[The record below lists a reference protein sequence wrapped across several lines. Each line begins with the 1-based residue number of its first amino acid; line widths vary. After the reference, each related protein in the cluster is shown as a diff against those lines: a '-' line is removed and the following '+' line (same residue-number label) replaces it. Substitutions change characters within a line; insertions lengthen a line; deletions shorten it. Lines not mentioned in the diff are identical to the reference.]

1 MDKIKQNFEADAKE
15 YDDNIIKLIP
25 FYPQILDALIGSLS
39 YNNDYKIR
47 VLDLGCGTGTISKR
61 ISEKFPNSDITCV
74 DIASNMIEIAKF
86 KLQNYPLKSFKIG
99 DFSNISFDAKYDV
112 VVSSLALHHLVD
124 DNQKR
129 DYYST
134 IYNILNDGGQFFN
147 ADIVLGS
154 STHLQTQ
161 NIDKWVEFMKQSV
174 SEEEVKNKWIPRYHE
189 EDKPAKLIDQLEW
202 LQEIG
207 FIDVDVVWKYYNFA
221 VYGGSKIV

>member
-25 FYPQILDALIGSLS
+25 FYPQMLDALIGSIS

-47 VLDLGCGTGTISKR
+47 ILDLGCGTGTISKR
-61 ISEKFPNSDITCV
+61 ISEKYPNSDITCV

-86 KLQNYPLKSFKIG
+86 KLQNHPLKRFKIG
-99 DFSNISFDAKYDV
+99 DFSNISFNAKYDV

-129 DYYST
+129 DFYST

-174 SEEEVKNKWIPRYHE
+174 SEEEVKNKWISRYHE
-189 EDKPAKLIDQLEW
+189 EDKPAKLINQLEW

-207 FIDVDVVWKYYNFA
+207 FVDVDVVWKYYNFA
-221 VYGGSKIV
+221 VYGGSKKV

>member
-25 FYPQILDALIGSLS
+25 FYPQILDALIGSIS
-39 YNNDYKIR
+39 YNNDYRIR

-86 KLQNYPLKSFKIG
+86 KLQNHPLKSFKIG
-99 DFSNISFDAKYDV
+99 DFSNISFDEKYDV
-112 VVSSLALHHLVD
+112 VVSSLALHHLMD

-129 DYYST
+129 DFYLT
-134 IYNILNDGGQFFN
+134 IYNILNDGGLFFN

-174 SEEEVKNKWIPRYHE
+174 SEEEVMNKWIPRYHE

-207 FIDVDVVWKYYNFA
+207 FVDVDVVWKYYNFA
-221 VYGGSKIV
+221 VYGGSKKV